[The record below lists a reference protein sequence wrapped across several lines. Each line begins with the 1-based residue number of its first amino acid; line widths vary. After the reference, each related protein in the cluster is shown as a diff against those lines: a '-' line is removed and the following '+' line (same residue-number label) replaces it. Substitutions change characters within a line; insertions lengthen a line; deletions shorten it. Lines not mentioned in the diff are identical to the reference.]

1 MAEMLRI
8 ATAGSVD
15 DGKST
20 LIGRLL
26 YETKS
31 IFEDQLESIEKTSQK
46 RGDEGTDLALLT
58 DGLRAEREQGIT
70 IDVAHRYFATPKRK
84 FVIAD
89 TPGHIQYTRNMVTG
103 ASNANLALLLV
114 DARKGVLEQTRR
126 HALLSSLLRV
136 PHVIL
141 CVNKMDLVDYD
152 EGVFEEIRAEF
163 KNFATRLD
171 VHDLGYV
178 PMSALRGDNVVTR
191 SPEMPWFDGQPLLG
205 QLEDVFIASDR
216 NLVDNRFPVQYVIR
230 PQVSEHRDYRGF
242 AGSVVGGVF
251 REGDEVMVLP
261 SRKTSKIA
269 AIDTPDGPIPQAFP
283 PAAVT
288 LRLEDEIDISRGD
301 LICRPSN
308 SPTVDNGFEA
318 MICWF
323 DETSSLRTG
332 IGAPYQLKHTTKWAA
347 AEVEDLRYRLDVD
360 TLHRDLEAE
369 TLEVNDIGRVAIRT
383 ASPLFYDTY
392 RLNRTTGSFILV
404 DPGTDRTV
412 AAGMIIGAAG
422 EPAPTD
428 AGEAAVETAEPG
440 AGAAVATPVATNIT
454 FHPSQLAREER
465 FAALGTKGVTVWMT
479 GLSGSG
485 KSTIATAV
493 EHTLVGSGQAAFM
506 LDGDNLRH
514 GLNSNLG
521 FSAED
526 RAENV
531 RRVGE
536 VAKILAEA
544 GTIAIV
550 SLVSPFAADRELV
563 RQVHR
568 EAEIPFYEV
577 FVDTPLEE
585 CERRDPKGLYAKA
598 RAGEIK
604 DLTGVGSPYEA
615 PASPDLVTD
624 ADLETAVRQ
633 VLGLLD

>member
-1 MAEMLRI
+1 MPSELLRI

-26 YETKS
+26 HDTKS
-31 IFEDQLESIEKTSQK
+31 IFEDQLESIELTSQK
-46 RGDEGTDLALLT
+46 RGNEQTDLALLT

-136 PHVIL
+136 PHLVL

-152 EGVFEEIRAEF
+152 EAIYDEIREEF
-163 KNFATRLD
+163 TAFAAKLEITDLD
-171 VHDLGYV
+171 FV
-178 PMSALRGDNVVTR
+178 PISALEGDNVVQR
-191 SPEMPWFDGQPLLG
+191 SLNMPWFDGQPLLG
-205 QLEDVFIASDR
+205 QLEDVHIASDR

-230 PQVSEHRDYRGF
+230 PQTEEHRDYRGF
-242 AGSVVGGVF
+242 AGTVSGGIF
-251 REGDEVMVLP
+251 KQGDEVMALP
-261 SRKTSKIA
+261 SRRTSKIA
-269 AIDTPDGPIPQAFP
+269 QIDTPDGAVAQAFP
-283 PAAVT
+283 PMAVT
-288 LRLEDEIDISRGD
+288 LLLEDELDISRGD
-301 LICRPSN
+301 MICRPSN
-308 SPTVDNGFEA
+308 QPTGNRSFEA

-332 IGAPYQLKHTTKWAA
+332 APYQLKHTTKWAA
-347 AEVEDLRYRLDVD
+347 AEIEDLRYELDVD

-369 TLEVNDIGRVAIRT
+369 TLEVNDIGRVRIRT
-383 ASPLFYDTY
+383 TAPLFFDEY
-392 RLNRTTGSFILV
+392 RLNRNTGSFILV
-404 DPGTDRTV
+404 DPATDLTV
-412 AAGMIIGAAG
+412 AAGMIIGTG
-422 EPAPTD
+422 EPA
-428 AGEAAVETAEPG
+428 TAEVPLI
-440 AGAAVATPVATNIT
+440 AENIT
-454 FHPSQLAREER
+454 FHPSQLTPEER
-465 FAALGTKGVTVWMT
+465 ADALGAGGATIWMT

-485 KSTIATAV
+485 KSTIAAAA
-493 EHTLVGSGQAAFM
+493 EHTLVSSGRHAFM

-514 GLNSNLG
+514 GLNAGLG
-521 FSAED
+521 FSPED

-544 GTIAIV
+544 GTVAIV
-550 SLVSPFAADRELV
+550 SLVSPYQADRDRV
-563 RQVHR
+563 RAIHE
-568 EAEIPFYEV
+568 EAGLPFHEV

-615 PASPDLVTD
+615 PQRPELVTD
-624 ADLETAVRQ
+624 PDLETAVRQ
-633 VLGLLD
+633 VVGLLR

>member
-1 MAEMLRI
+1 MPSELLRI

-26 YETKS
+26 HDTKS
-31 IFEDQLESIEKTSQK
+31 IFEDQLESIERTSEK
-46 RGDEGTDLALLT
+46 RGDESTDLALLT

-136 PHVIL
+136 PHLVL
-141 CVNKMDLVDYD
+141 CVNKMDLVGYD
-152 EGVFEEIRAEF
+152 EKIYDEIREEF
-163 KNFATRLD
+163 SSFAAKLEIT
-171 VHDLGYV
+171 DLGFV
-178 PMSALRGDNVVTR
+178 PISALAGDNVVER
-191 SPEMPWFDGQPLLG
+191 SANMPWFDGQPLLG
-205 QLEDVFIASDR
+205 HLEDVHIASDR

-230 PQVSEHRDYRGF
+230 PQTAEHRDYRGF
-242 AGSVVGGVF
+242 AGSVAGGIF
-251 REGDEVMVLP
+251 RTGDEVMALP

-269 AIDTPDGPIPQAFP
+269 AIDTPKGPVEQSFP
-283 PAAVT
+283 PMAVT
-288 LRLEDEIDISRGD
+288 LRLEDQLDVSRGD
-301 LICRPSN
+301 MICRPSN
-308 SPTVDNGFEA
+308 QPTASRRFEA
-318 MICWF
+318 MLCWF
-323 DETSSLRTG
+323 DETTQLRT
-332 IGAPYQLKHTTKWAA
+332 GAPYQLKHTTRWVA
-347 AEVEDLRYRLDVD
+347 AEVESLRYGLNVD
-360 TLHRDLEAE
+360 TLHRDTDAE
-369 TLEVNDIGRVAIRT
+369 TLEVNDIGRVSIHT
-383 ASPLFYDTY
+383 TSPLFFDTY

-404 DPGTDRTV
+404 DPATDLTV
-412 AAGMIIGAAG
+412 AAGMIRGSGGDG
-422 EPAPTD
+422 EVAPD
-428 AGEAAVETAEPG
+428 SASIVAE
-440 AGAAVATPVATNIT
+440 NIT
-454 FHPSQLAREER
+454 FHPSKLSREER
-465 FAALGTKGVTVWMT
+465 WGSLDTAGATIWMT

-485 KSTIATAV
+485 KSTIATAI
-493 EHTLVGSGQAAFM
+493 EHTLVSSGRSAFM

-521 FSAED
+521 FSASD

-544 GTIAIV
+544 GTISIV
-550 SLVSPFAADRELV
+550 SLVSPYRADRDRV
-563 RQVHR
+563 RAVHD
-568 EAEIPFYEV
+568 EAGIPFYEV
-577 FVDTPLEE
+577 FVNTSLEE

-598 RAGEIK
+598 RAGEIT

-615 PASPDLVTD
+615 PEDPE
-624 ADLETAVRQ
+624 LETAAEVEDSVRQ
-633 VLGLLD
+633 ILALLAG

>member
-1 MAEMLRI
+1 MSQLLRI

-26 YETKS
+26 HDTKS
-31 IFEDQLESIEKTSQK
+31 IFEDQLSAIEKTSEK
-46 RGDEGTDLALLT
+46 RGDEQTDLALLT

-103 ASNANLALLLV
+103 ASTASLALLLV

-136 PHVIL
+136 PHLIL

-152 EGVFEEIRAEF
+152 QEVYEEIRHDF
-163 KNFATRLD
+163 TTFAAKLEITDLD
-171 VHDLGYV
+171 FV
-178 PMSALRGDNVVTR
+178 PISALEGDNVVER
-191 SPEMPWFDGQPLLG
+191 STNMSWFDGQPLLG
-205 QLEDVFIASDR
+205 QLEDVHIASDR
-216 NLVDNRFPVQYVIR
+216 NLVDNRFPVQTVIR
-230 PQVSEHRDYRGF
+230 PQSAEYRDYRGF
-242 AGSVVGGVF
+242 AGSVVGGIF
-251 REGDEVMVLP
+251 KQGDEVMVLP
-261 SRKTSKIA
+261 SRKTSTIA
-269 AIDTPDGPIPQAFP
+269 QIDTPDGAVDQAFP
-283 PAAVT
+283 PMAVT
-288 LRLEDEIDISRGD
+288 MLLEDELDISRGD
-301 LICRPSN
+301 MICRPSN
-308 SPTVDNGFEA
+308 QPSANNRFEA

-332 IGAPYQLKHTTKWAA
+332 VPYQLKHTTRWLA
-347 AEVEDLRYRLDVD
+347 AEVETLRYELNVD

-369 TLEVNDIGRVAIRT
+369 TLEVNGIGRVSIHT
-383 ASPLFYDTY
+383 TSPLFLDEY

-404 DPGTDRTV
+404 DPATNLTV
-412 AAGMIIGAAG
+412 AAGMIIGAGG
-422 EPAPTD
+422 EP
-428 AGEAAVETAEPG
+428 
-440 AGAAVATPVATNIT
+440 AAVATESVVAENIT
-454 FHPSQLAREER
+454 FHPSSLSREER
-465 FAALGTKGVTVWMT
+465 RKALGTSGATIWMT

-485 KSTIATAV
+485 KSTIAAAL
-493 EHTLVGSGQAAFM
+493 EHTLVSSGRNAYM

-514 GLNSNLG
+514 GLNADLG
-521 FSAED
+521 FSEED

-536 VAKILAEA
+536 VAKLLAES
-544 GTIAIV
+544 GVIAIA
-550 SLVSPFAADRELV
+550 SLVSPY
-563 RQVHR
+563 R
-568 EAEIPFYEV
+568 EARDKVRAAHEAAGIPFHEV

-598 RAGEIK
+598 RAGEIA

-615 PASPDLVTD
+615 PAEPELVTD
-624 ADLETAVRQ
+624 PDLETAVRQ
-633 VLGLLD
+633 VLSLLG